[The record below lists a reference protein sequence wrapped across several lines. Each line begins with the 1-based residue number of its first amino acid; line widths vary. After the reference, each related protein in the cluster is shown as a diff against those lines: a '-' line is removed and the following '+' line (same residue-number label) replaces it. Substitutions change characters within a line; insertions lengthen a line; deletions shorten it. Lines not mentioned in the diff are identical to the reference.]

1 MRMRFFLSLVGCF
14 LCVGVYAEVPIRPD
28 TISNWQ
34 IYYGKEKVIHG
45 NSVQL
50 AEVLVPEVR
59 LGREALV
66 IYYNHDTGN
75 PKGQH
80 IEIREHERSLYLISF
95 DVGPARIDLY
105 KALEKVHA
113 GKHVLSFYY
122 WVGDGHDKQWLGDF
136 TILE

>member
-1 MRMRFFLSLVGCF
+1 MGCF
-14 LCVGVYAEVPIRPD
+14 LCVGVYAKYPSGPIPFP
-28 TISNWQ
+28 T
-34 IYYGKEKVIHG
+34 GKSITAREKVIHG

-50 AEVLVPEVR
+50 AEVIVPEVR
-59 LGREALV
+59 LRQEAPV

-105 KALEKVHA
+105 KALEKSMLA
-113 GKHVLSFYY
+113 NMC
-122 WVGDGHDKQWLGDF
+122 
-136 TILE
+136 